1 MTTDKHKD
9 MKKKY
14 NLWSPEEVE
23 QVFAIYEKYK
33 VKDGMIDVSKIQRSE
48 VPENR
53 SLWAVKSYLYK
64 EYGVRCKGAGVATNR
79 FEGTLPK
86 PKTKPTFK
94 PVPKP
99 RTKKTSQTVVSSTK
113 VKTTRRT
120 FLWGAFTIESIE
132 A

>member
-1 MTTDKHKD
+1 MTTNKHKD
-9 MKKKY
+9 MKRKF
-14 NLWSPEEVE
+14 WSPEEVE
-23 QVFAIYEKYK
+23 KVFAIYEKYK
-33 VKDGMIDVSKIQRSE
+33 VKEDMIDISQIQRSE
-48 VPENR
+48 IPENR

-79 FEGTLPK
+79 LQETLPK

-99 RTKKTSQTVVSSTK
+99 KAKLTSRPVISSTK